1 MPFFRIGSR
10 DIEIQVQ
17 GAGLTYTRIGAV
29 YTTYSGIERSQVR
42 GQKRIWQGS
51 TPPMLWS
58 EADAVVAEIGVGITT
73 VGGAWP
79 GADNI
84 DAIVELVSDTPIKDD
99 REIDAGSM
107 TGAQR
112 VLTLRATEARIPG
125 T

>member
-1 MPFFRIGSR
+1 MPFFRIGPF

-17 GAGLTYTRIGAV
+17 GPVLNYQRIGPV

-42 GQKRIWQGS
+42 GHKRIWQGS
-51 TPPMLWS
+51 TPPMLWDD
-58 EADAVVAEIGVGITT
+58 ADAVVAEIGNGITT

-79 GADNI
+79 GADDI
-84 DAIVELVSDTPIKDD
+84 DAIVEILSDTPIKDD
-99 REIDAGSM
+99 REIDAGSL

-112 VLTLRATEARIPG
+112 VLTLKATEVRIPG

>member
-1 MPFFRIGSR
+1 MPFFRIGLI

-17 GAGLTYTRIGAV
+17 GPSVSYERIGPV
-29 YTTYSGIERSQVR
+29 YTSYSGVSRSQVR

-51 TPPMLWS
+51 TPPMLWGD
-58 EADAVVAEIGVGITT
+58 ADNLVAEIGTGITT

-84 DAIVELVSDTPIKDD
+84 EAIVEIVSDTPIKDD
-99 REIDAGSM
+99 REIEAGAL

-112 VLTLRATEARIPG
+112 VLTLRATEAKITG